1 MIESIYHIFQFDFN
15 LERSSKNIHVNLDLV
30 VCELVELVKV
40 VLEALGR
47 VEVPPLTTLKQSI
60 LGQVQTFSDIKQ
72 RNGIHLL
79 INIFYEP
86 S

>member
-40 VLEALGR
+40 VLEALGWI
-47 VEVPPLTTLKQSI
+47 EVPPLTPLKQSI
-60 LGQVQTFSDIKQ
+60 YIYIFFY
-72 RNGIHLL
+72 
-79 INIFYEP
+79 NIFRY
-86 S
+86 